1 MNSTFNSKE
10 IGDIKKLKIGIAGCG
25 GLGSN
30 TASNLVRLG
39 FNNFVLVDFDIVEN
53 SNLNRQFYFFDQ
65 IGRVKVDALKENL
78 DKITPGLN
86 ISREVKYLD
95 EKNIIETFKD
105 CDLVVEGFDNVKS
118 KIMFIENLS
127 CKKQCVCATG
137 LGNYWKV
144 DDITTIKLNNKLTM
158 VGDFISDTNRGKPP
172 LSPGVSIAAAKQA
185 AVILKYVI
193 GENRCLD

>member
-1 MNSTFNSKE
+1 MNCTFNSKE
-10 IGDIKKLKIGIAGCG
+10 IGDIKKVKIGIAGCG

-39 FNNFVLVDFDIVEN
+39 FKNFVLIDFDTVES
-53 SNLNRQFYFFDQ
+53 SNLNRQFYFLNQ

-78 DKITPGLN
+78 SRIFADLN
-86 ISREVKYLD
+86 ISTEVKYLD
-95 EKNIIETFKD
+95 NVNILDTFKN
-105 CDLVVEGFDNVKS
+105 CDVVVEGFDNVKS
-118 KIMFIENLS
+118 KIMFIETLS
-127 CKKQCVCATG
+127 SRKQCVCATG

-144 DDITTIKLNNKLTM
+144 DAIETKKLNSNLTI
-158 VGDFISDTNRGKPP
+158 VGDFISDTAKGIPP
-172 LSPGVSIAAAKQA
+172 LSPGVAIAAAKQS